1 MTLDQARDM
10 LRHKIKSKENQIKIR
25 KRHLEEGKYEAMID
39 LIGVEVKNLQKDIE
53 FFKAL
58 LIELG

>member
-1 MTLDQARDM
+1 MTLDQAKNMIRD
-10 LRHKIKSKENQIKIR
+10 KIRFKENQIKVR
-25 KRHLEEGKYEAMID
+25 KIHLEEGKFESITD

-58 LIELG
+58 LIELD

>member
-1 MTLDQARDM
+1 VTLDQAKNMIRD
-10 LRHKIKSKENQIKIR
+10 KIRFKENQIKVR
-25 KRHLEEGKYEAMID
+25 KIHLEEGKFESITD

-58 LIELG
+58 LIELD